1 MEAFRHLDQGVR
13 WLTQRNAAFRE
24 VSATL
29 AELMVHIGLMSSIAE
44 KWPEEVQEN
53 WDQKVRQIQRRAE
66 KEIREIQSFAE
77 YYDEP

>member
-1 MEAFRHLDQGVR
+1 
-13 WLTQRNAAFRE
+13 
-24 VSATL
+24 L